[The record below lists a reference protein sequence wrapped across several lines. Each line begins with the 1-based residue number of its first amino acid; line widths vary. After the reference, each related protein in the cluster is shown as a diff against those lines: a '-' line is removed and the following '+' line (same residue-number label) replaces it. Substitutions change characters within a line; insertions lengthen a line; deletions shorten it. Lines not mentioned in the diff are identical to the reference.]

1 MFSGPESVD
10 FVPCPPPGQ
19 AGRFPVKHGEIM
31 STTATAAPPGSE
43 RAVAGEKNQQLNSI
57 IMTTRDLPAMPQVAS
72 KVLELS
78 SDPNTSANQ
87 LQQVIADDQA
97 MTARILK
104 IANSALYSCSR
115 KIKTLTEAI
124 VMLGFNSIRSL
135 VVTSAARNLYNTR
148 TSQTGLKERLLW
160 EHSIGC
166 AFACRLMAS
175 ESRPSFTEEA
185 FLAGLMHDIGK
196 LVLNIQKPEMFDQI
210 VQVVYNE
217 NRPFA
222 GSERELF
229 GFDHTDVGA
238 MLANKWKLSPIL
250 EDVIKNHHNQAALS
264 PETPLLSY
272 LDLGNKLCHKL
283 GIGFIQDPELDIV
296 NCQANQILGFPPEFF
311 DQVTQTL
318 QETLETEMEIFI

>member
-1 MFSGPESVD
+1 
-10 FVPCPPPGQ
+10 
-19 AGRFPVKHGEIM
+19 M
-31 STTATAAPPGSE
+31 STTAEVPSRVSTVEAAEKSE
-43 RAVAGEKNQQLNSI
+43 QLHNI

-78 SDPNTSANQ
+78 SDPNTSAFQ

-166 AFACRLMAS
+166 AFACRIMAS
-175 ESRPSFTEEA
+175 ETRPALTEEA

-196 LVLNIQKPEMFDQI
+196 LVLNIQTPEMFDQI

-217 NRPFA
+217 NRSF
-222 GSERELF
+222 SLTEKEII
-229 GFDHTDVGA
+229 GFDHTEVGA
-238 MLANKWKLSPIL
+238 LLVNKWKLSPIL
-250 EDVIKNHHNQAALS
+250 EEVIKNHHNDAALS
-264 PETPLLSY
+264 PEAPLILY
-272 LDLGNKLCHKL
+272 LDLGNKLCRKL
-283 GIGFIQDPELDIV
+283 GIGFLQDPDLDIV
-296 NCQANQILGFPPEFF
+296 GCQANQILGFSPEFF
-311 DQVTQTL
+311 DQVISQL

>member
-1 MFSGPESVD
+1 
-10 FVPCPPPGQ
+10 
-19 AGRFPVKHGEIM
+19 M
-31 STTATAAPPGSE
+31 STTVEVPVQEAPE
-43 RAVAGEKNQQLNSI
+43 AGRENRDHLQNM

-78 SDPNTSANQ
+78 SDPNTSAQQ
-87 LQQVIADDQA
+87 LQQVISDDQA

-135 VVTSAARNLYNTR
+135 VVTSAARNLYNTK

-166 AFACRLMAS
+166 AFACRIMAS
-175 ESRPSFTEEA
+175 ETKPALTEEA

-196 LVLNIQKPEMFDQI
+196 LVLNIQTPDLFDQI

-217 NRPFA
+217 NLSFA
-222 GSERELF
+222 STEQDIF
-229 GFDHTDVGA
+229 GFDHTHVGA
-238 MLANKWKLSPIL
+238 LLVNKWKLSPTL
-250 EDVIKNHHNQAALS
+250 EEVIRNHHNDAALS
-264 PETPLLSY
+264 PEAPLLLY
-272 LDLGNKLCHKL
+272 LDLGNRLCHKL
-283 GIGFIQDPELDIV
+283 GIGFIQDPDLEII
-296 NCQANQILGFPPEFF
+296 NCQANQILGFGAEFF
-311 DQVTQTL
+311 DQVTVQL

>member
-1 MFSGPESVD
+1 
-10 FVPCPPPGQ
+10 
-19 AGRFPVKHGEIM
+19 M
-31 STTATAAPPGSE
+31 STTLDAPVQESSRTPE
-43 RAVAGEKNQQLNSI
+43 ENKEQLQNI

-78 SDPNTSANQ
+78 SDPNTSAQQ
-87 LQQVIADDQA
+87 LQQVISDDQA

-148 TSQTGLKERLLW
+148 SSQTGLKERLLW

-166 AFACRLMAS
+166 AFACRFMA
-175 ESRPSFTEEA
+175 EATRPAFTEEA

-196 LVLNIQKPEMFDQI
+196 LVLNLHTPEMFDQI

-217 NRPFA
+217 NRSF
-222 GSERELF
+222 SVTEQEIF
-229 GFDHTDVGA
+229 GFDHTHVGA
-238 MLANKWKLSPIL
+238 MLVNKWKLSPVL
-250 EDVIKNHHNQAALS
+250 EEVIRNHHNEAALS
-264 PETPLLSY
+264 PEAPLLLY
-272 LDLGNKLCHKL
+272 LDLGNRFCKKM
-283 GIGFIQDPELDIV
+283 GIGFIEDPHLDIV
-296 NCQANQILGFPPEFF
+296 GCQSNQLLGLPPEFF
-311 DQVTQTL
+311 DRLTIQL